1 MIKLRWQ
8 QRLKGKFIEKFNDQ
22 IETFQNIWI
31 KIKTFPKYRD
41 QKRYIC
47 QRKMN
52 FTKLES
58 MDHDDEGLVWVRG
71 LRALKSEVNELMD
84 R

>member
-1 MIKLRWQ
+1 
-8 QRLKGKFIEKFNDQ
+8 
-22 IETFQNIWI
+22 
-31 KIKTFPKYRD
+31 
-41 QKRYIC
+41 
-47 QRKMN
+47 MN